1 MSAKVFYEVLEATNM
16 IALATSVDGIPN
28 VRIVNFCY
36 DKGRPGVLYFASD
49 RENQKVKEFAI
60 NPQVAFTTIPS
71 NGESIA
77 HVRSRRALVRKSDL
91 ALCDVQENF
100 ISRVPGY
107 DETIAAIGESL
118 DVFEIQVQEATV
130 ILNFDSV
137 QTVNF
142 E

>member
-1 MSAKVFYEVLEATNM
+1 MNTAVFYEVLETTNA
-16 IALATSVDGIPN
+16 IALATSVDNIPN

-36 DKGRPGVLYFASD
+36 DKNRPGVLYFTSD
-49 RENQKVKEFAI
+49 RENQKVKEFTI
-60 NPQVAFTTIPS
+60 NPRVAFTTIPR
-71 NGESIA
+71 GDESIA
-77 HVRSRRALVRKSDL
+77 HVRSCRAVVRKSDL
-91 ALCDVQENF
+91 ALSEVQEAF
-100 ISRVPGY
+100 ISRIPGY

-130 ILNFDSV
+130 ILGFDSV